1 MGLGSPQSGPICIW
15 IRRRIRQLLRCMSRC
30 CGFCLDCMDVVLR
43 VLGPLMVLLAVSLI
57 GFVAYTFFTI
67 IIPHLA
73 DSGTPN
79 WVLLLQVAFGCF
91 LLVNVMYNY
100 AMAVCLRAG
109 EPPPFPGDVEKD
121 AELGMASIPWKQ
133 CHKCLLSKPPRAHH
147 CSVCRQCVLKMD
159 HHCPW
164 INNCVGFSNYRYF
177 CLFMLYLALG
187 CLYVVL
193 LGYPLFLQAA
203 MPVRRRSL
211 DLPFADAQCVSLSWL
226 VSLCI
231 FLALSMLGGFHAYL
245 VLTNQTTI
253 EFHIN
258 MSNGHAA
265 RRKGEVYRNPYDLGW
280 SRNFQEV
287 FGPNRFSRLLWMMPY
302 VAKKPSGNGSSFPM
316 VCDLHT

>member
-1 MGLGSPQSGPICIW
+1 MRLEDGSPLSLDQ
-15 IRRRIRQLLRCMSRC
+15 QL
-30 CGFCLDCMDVVLR
+30 CG
-43 VLGPLMVLLAVSLI
+43 
-57 GFVAYTFFTI
+57 
-67 IIPHLA
+67 
-73 DSGTPN
+73 
-79 WVLLLQVAFGCF
+79 LQQ
-91 LLVNVMYNY
+91 LQ
-100 AMAVCLRAG
+100 
-109 EPPPFPGDVEKD
+109 
-121 AELGMASIPWKQ
+121 I
-133 CHKCLLSKPPRAHH
+133 LLSLHALLGTARLPVT
-147 CSVCRQCVLKMD
+147 CS
-159 HHCPW
+159 CP
-164 INNCVGFSNYRYF
+164 NCSSFVYGLR
-177 CLFMLYLALG
+177 G